1 MRHLMLVAIAALITG
16 CGAVSDSASAGKSN
30 APAVQAFEGP
40 VPRAACG
47 PGSQPESDIQGRIPI
62 EDKESGRSKQGY
74 WCNLEH
80 VGKSG
85 DGALWQMAW
94 YEDCA
99 YYGLGVFFA
108 QGNTAGF
115 VPGQPVAVPG
125 GGVAVVDASDTA
137 NPVQTM
143 TLTTPAMMDPWE
155 TLKVNDRRGLL
166 AGSSISIEGSAFDLY
181 DIKSGLVDGVTDCAH
196 PRLLASSFNIMGHEG
211 EWSPDG
217 MTYWSSGFI
226 VPMTTAIDVSI
237 PQAPHIVATINDG
250 VHGLS
255 VSDDGTRLYAAEHS
269 RAGLGEPAE
278 TIGEGEGRNGLEI
291 WNVSGIQSRATGP
304 TSTAM
309 PTPLVGAVYWTDGSG
324 AQMTIP
330 ITIKGKPYVI
340 FIDEGGQGMTRI
352 IDISDERN
360 PVVVSKLKNEINM
373 LDPAAASLRRADGMG
388 NDTNDPDGLGG
399 FSYQGHY
406 CGVPQ
411 REDPGVVA
419 CSYFW
424 QGVRVWDIRNPH
436 NPKEIA
442 YYIPPL
448 DENDDGNAHASS
460 AIRFVKERGELWF
473 TNQNTGFHIVRFT
486 NGVWPFPETP
496 ADAPAD
502 EPEECTS
509 IVGCR

>member
-1 MRHLMLVAIAALITG
+1 MRYLALLAATALITG
-16 CGAVSDSASAGKSN
+16 CGAVSDSASSGK
-30 APAVQAFEGP
+30 AATPVQAFEGP
-40 VPRAACG
+40 VPRAVCG
-47 PGSQPESDIQGRIPI
+47 PGSQPEKGEQGRISI
-62 EDKESGRSKQGY
+62 KEKESGISKLGY

-115 VPGQPVAVPG
+115 VPGQPAAVPA
-125 GGVAVVDASDTA
+125 GGVAVVDASDPA

-166 AGSSISIEGSAFDLY
+166 AGSSISIEGSAFDIY
-181 DIKSGLVDGVTDCAH
+181 DVKSGLVDGVTDCAH

-211 EWSPDG
+211 EWAPDG
-217 MTYWSSGFI
+217 MTYYSSGFL
-226 VPMTTAIDVSI
+226 VPTTTAIDVSI
-237 PQAPHIVATINDG
+237 PSAPRIVGTISDG

-255 VSDDGTRLYAAEHS
+255 LNDAGTRIYAAEFT
-269 RAGLGEPAE
+269 RAGLG
-278 TIGEGEGRNGLEI
+278 IGEAEREAPSEADPGMNGLEI
-291 WNVSGIQSRATGP
+291 WDVSAIQGRAAGP
-304 TSTAM
+304 TTTAI

-330 ITIKGKPYVI
+330 VTIKGRPYVI
-340 FIDEGGQGMTRI
+340 FIDEGGDGMTRI
-352 IDISDERN
+352 IDIGDERN

-373 LDPAAASLRRADGMG
+373 PDAQAQREEDGH
-388 NDTNDPDGLGG
+388 TGG
-399 FSYQGHY
+399 FQYQGHY

-486 NGVWPFPETP
+486 NGVWPFPEAP
-496 ADAPAD
+496 NEPAPAD
-502 EPEECTS
+502 DEEECSS
-509 IVGCR
+509 ILGCR